1 MIWKRLLLNRIMG
14 VVITTSLLSGCT
26 IVPGMHVNESTTK
39 GVQSVDDISLIPVT
53 PELLSTL
60 ASTSNLQYS
69 AAAKTLLDERR
80 TMEPYK
86 VGPNDE
92 LSIIVWDHPELNNPT
107 GATASFQQL
116 SFMVS
121 DQGKLFYPYA
131 GEVMVQGKTIPEV
144 RKLLT
149 DKLSHYVVNPVV
161 NVTVLTY
168 GSQFVNVI
176 GAVTTPA
183 RVPLTNVPLTIMDA
197 IALSGGPTPY
207 GDLKNVLLTH
217 KNKTVRLNLNPMS
230 GMSTN
235 YLNTYLHAGDIVR
248 VNDFNNNTV
257 YVLGEVGMPQVVPI
271 NVDRLSLSNALATA
285 GGLNSLSADAAAVYV
300 LRVNSNGE
308 KVAYKLDA
316 FSPTAMLLANQFP
329 LQNQDVVYVGTYN
342 LTTWN
347 RVFTQLLPTA
357 QTTYYGTGTQL
368 NVRRTIDKY

>member
-1 MIWKRLLLNRIMG
+1 M
-14 VVITTSLLSGCT
+14 
-26 IVPGMHVNESTTK
+26 PGMHVNESTTK